1 MGGCTRLVTVK
12 LPDIYLEGID
22 ELVKLGRYSCRS
34 EVIRTAIR
42 DLLKNELWFSDEEL
56 SSPKGLGS
64 GVSGTNL
71 SNVKFVRIK

>member
-1 MGGCTRLVTVK
+1 MFVVRIVTVK

-56 SSPKGLGS
+56 SSTRKLGS
-64 GVSGTNL
+64 NMNNTNAG
-71 SNVKFVRIK
+71 NVRYIKIE